1 MVNEKMFNWID
12 ESIVI
17 DFPLPLPIK
26 ELIDEIEEHDKK
38 NERGYYL
45 SAVEWLDV
53 YAKRWI
59 GTGLS
64 QEQYDK
70 LRYKYRIGS
79 KND

>member
-1 MVNEKMFNWID
+1 MKTKK
-12 ESIVI
+12 SIV
-17 DFPLPLPIK
+17 LKSNL
-26 ELIDEIEEHDKK
+26 EHDKK